1 MVKHID
7 SEDEVENSVTEKPI
21 RAKAKLPCSLIK
33 QNAST
38 ATSQRPTKPH
48 ARATKKE
55 VVNVTVA
62 VSTGSPDSR
71 SKMVDIPRFMIAAWS
86 TSFLPMLYDSL
97 GRSKKP
103 FVHFS
108 KGLDIVSKLQ
118 LVWFGRAQI
127 MLSNGQ
133 TWLVQ
138 RSVNQLVWI
147 GNAPY

>member
-103 FVHFS
+103 FVHFL
-108 KGLDIVSKLQ
+108 KGLDIVGKLQ
-118 LVWFGRAQI
+118 EAIGLVWPGTDYAIQWSDLACSKVSESTR
-127 MLSNGQ
+127 LD
-133 TWLVQ
+133 W
-138 RSVNQLVWI
+138 
-147 GNAPY
+147 